1 MKKYIYSF
9 CLFFSLLSFP
19 LLAQQKSANI
29 SFDKTH
35 HNFGEI
41 QEADGVATVKF
52 EFTNTGSEAL
62 IIQRVSASCGCTT
75 PGWTKE
81 PVMPGEKGF
90 VSAAYNPAHRPGEF
104 NKSIT
109 VSSNAANPIVK
120 LTIAGN
126 AKEKPLSIEDQYRYD
141 MGGIRLK
148 TNHVSFGTINKG
160 QTQSQLVEVI
170 NNTDETKT
178 FEIKNVPKHIQIK
191 VLTPVIKAG
200 EKGSF
205 EVTYLSDLQPN
216 WDFVIDRVNIYING
230 ETNNSGR
237 LTISAS
243 LQEDFSNLSSDEL
256 AKAPKIEFV
265 EKIFN
270 FGKLAQGEK
279 VDYTFNFKNT
289 GLSDLIIRNV
299 RASCGCTAANTS
311 SNLIKPGESGSIK
324 VIFNSAGKMGTQNK
338 TITLITN
345 DPEHAREILWI
356 KGEVTKE

>member
-1 MKKYIYSF
+1 
-9 CLFFSLLSFP
+9 
-19 LLAQQKSANI
+19 
-29 SFDKTH
+29 
-35 HNFGEI
+35 
-41 QEADGVATVKF
+41 
-52 EFTNTGSEAL
+52 
-62 IIQRVSASCGCTT
+62 
-75 PGWTKE
+75 
-81 PVMPGEKGF
+81 
-90 VSAAYNPAHRPGEF
+90 
-104 NKSIT
+104 
-109 VSSNAANPIVK
+109 
-120 LTIAGN
+120 
-126 AKEKPLSIEDQYRYD
+126 
-141 MGGIRLK
+141 
-148 TNHVSFGTINKG
+148 
-160 QTQSQLVEVI
+160 
-170 NNTDETKT
+170 
-178 FEIKNVPKHIQIK
+178 
-191 VLTPVIKAG
+191 VIKAG

-311 SNLIKPGESGSIK
+311 SNLIKPDESGSIK

-345 DPEHAREILWI
+345 DPEHAREISLD
-356 KGEVTKE
+356 